1 MLNLRSNK
9 ILAPYFY
16 QLPSMMLLTILMVIP
31 MIIVFKYSLFD
42 NVIMNRNPSFIGF
55 NNYVK
60 IFSNST
66 FWIALYNTLYFT
78 LFSIIFHLLIGLVFA
93 LMLNYIHLNHFLK
106 SLFRVFYIL
115 PWLFTA
121 TIIAVIWRLLL
132 DPLGIINHILIFL
145 NFIEDYV
152 EWFSSTDTALNSV
165 TFVNIWAGYPFYM
178 VSILAGLQSV
188 PEDLYEAAGIDGAN
202 KLHKF
207 LHVTF
212 PHLQPILL
220 TIILLDFIWTMQVF
234 PLIWLTTGGG
244 PLYSTEMLS
253 TFTYK
258 LAFSSYKFSL
268 ASASAFIVLLI
279 SLSVSI
285 FYIKKQFKRE

>member
-1 MLNLRSNK
+1 M
-9 ILAPYFY
+9 
-16 QLPSMMLLTILMVIP
+16 
-31 MIIVFKYSLFD
+31 
-42 NVIMNRNPSFIGF
+42 
-55 NNYVK
+55 
-60 IFSNST
+60 
-66 FWIALYNTLYFT
+66 
-78 LFSIIFHLLIGLVFA
+78 
-93 LMLNYIHLNHFLK
+93 
-106 SLFRVFYIL
+106 
-115 PWLFTA
+115 
-121 TIIAVIWRLLL
+121 LL
-132 DPLGIINHILIFL
+132 DPLGIINHILFYL
-145 NFIEDYV
+145 NIIEDYI

-188 PEDLYEAAGIDGAN
+188 PQDLYEAAGIDGAN

-285 FYIKKQFKRE
+285 FYIKKLFKRE